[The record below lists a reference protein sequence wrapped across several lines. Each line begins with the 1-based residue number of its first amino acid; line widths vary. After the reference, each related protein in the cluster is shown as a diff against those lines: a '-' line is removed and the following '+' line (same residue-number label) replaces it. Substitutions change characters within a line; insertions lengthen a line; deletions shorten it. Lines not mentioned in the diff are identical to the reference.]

1 MRCTTRGSFRL
12 TVFYPR
18 DFALPVSPD
27 RFSESTFAAT
37 FSGHAVPFILGNS
50 EFLVGGQKTKS
61 ENEAGQRRPGIVV
74 FWIQGLSSGGFTQ
87 KLG

>member
-1 MRCTTRGSFRL
+1 VQGGVLAETGLVTENQR
-12 TVFYPR
+12 
-18 DFALPVSPD
+18 PVCD
-27 RFSESTFAAT
+27 LGFF
-37 FSGHAVPFILGNS
+37 LGNS

>member
-1 MRCTTRGSFRL
+1 MKIVMNSA
-12 TVFYPR
+12 VN
-18 DFALPVSPD
+18 PVL
-27 RFSESTFAAT
+27 
-37 FSGHAVPFILGNS
+37 FIGNS